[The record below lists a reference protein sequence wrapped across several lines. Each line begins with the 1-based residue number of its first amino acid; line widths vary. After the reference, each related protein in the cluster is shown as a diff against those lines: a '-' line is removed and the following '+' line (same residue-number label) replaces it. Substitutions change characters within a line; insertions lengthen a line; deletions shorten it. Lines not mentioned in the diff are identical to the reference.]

1 MKKNYD
7 IIVIGGGH
15 AGIEASTVASKM
27 GMDTL
32 LITMSKVT
40 IGRPS
45 CNPSIGGTAKGHLV
59 KEIDALGGAMGI
71 LADLG
76 GIQFK
81 MLNSSKGPAVRSP
94 RAQID
99 KDYYPIVALNFLEQ
113 LPNLTIIEAKVW
125 EILIENYKVKGVQLD
140 EGTEI
145 FANSVILTTGTFLNG
160 LMWVGMESTRGGRYG
175 EPPSDNLSDKL
186 KLIGFEV
193 GRLKTG
199 TPPRVH
205 KDSIDYSKL
214 NLHPG
219 DDNPKPFSFRTKKVE
234 NKIMCY
240 ATETNEKVHD
250 VLREGFDRSPMFI
263 GLIEG
268 VGPRY
273 CPSIEDKVDRFRDK
287 NKHKI
292 VLEPEGLNTDSVYV
306 NGFSTSLPKDIQE
319 RGLRLIPGL
328 ENAKILRYG
337 YAIEYD
343 YFNPYQL
350 KHTLET
356 KLVDGLFFA
365 GQINGTSG
373 YEEAAAQ
380 GLIAGINAALKI
392 KNQEPFTLKR
402 NEAYIAV
409 LIDDLVNKEHEEP
422 YRIFT
427 SNAEYRLILRQD
439 NAYYRLSHYGN
450 KFGLI
455 TNEEFEKFN
464 EEKELIQKGIES
476 LKEYKLRPE
485 EINEYL
491 VSINDS
497 TIFESTDIYSLTKRG
512 PVSLSELL
520 NYTQKFKNYNGIFEK
535 ILKNE
540 NVVKQIETEIK
551 YEGYIKRQMKEI
563 ELFLLNENKIIPE
576 NFDYY
581 KVHSLS
587 NEAKNKLSKI
597 RPYSL
602 GQASRIQGVSATDIS
617 ILSLY
622 LK

>member
-1 MKKNYD
+1 MKNNYD

-15 AGIEASTVASKM
+15 AGIEASAAASKM
-27 GMDTL
+27 GMKTL
-32 LITMSKVT
+32 LITMSKST
-40 IGRPS
+40 IGKPS

-59 KEIDALGGAMGI
+59 KEIDALGGAMGL
-71 LADLG
+71 LADRG

-99 KDYYPIVALNFLEQ
+99 KDYYPIVALNFLES
-113 LPNLTIIEAKVW
+113 LHNLTIIEGKVW
-125 EILIENYKVKGVQLD
+125 EILIENYKVVGVQLD
-140 EGTEI
+140 EGTKI
-145 FANSVILTTGTFLNG
+145 KAKAVILTTGTFLNG
-160 LMWVGMESTRGGRYG
+160 LMWVGMESTKGGRYG

-186 KLIGFEV
+186 KEFGFEV

-199 TPPRVH
+199 TPPRIH

-214 NLHPG
+214 GLHPG
-219 DDNPKPFSFRTKKVE
+219 DENPQPFSFRTEKVS
-234 NKIMCY
+234 NKVMCY
-240 ATETNEKVHD
+240 ATETNEQVHN
-250 VLREGFDRSPMFI
+250 VLREGFSRSPLFV

-292 VLEPEGLNTDSVYV
+292 VLEPEGLNTDSIYV

-319 RGLRLIPGL
+319 KGLRLIPGL
-328 ENAKILRYG
+328 KNSKILRYG

-350 KHTLET
+350 RHTLET
-356 KLVDGLFFA
+356 KLVEGLYFA

-380 GLIAGINAALKI
+380 GLMAGINATLKI
-392 KNQEPFTLKR
+392 QDKDPIILKR
-402 NEAYIAV
+402 NEAYISV

-439 NAYYRLSHYGN
+439 NAYYRLSKYGHQL
-450 KFGLI
+450 GLI
-455 TNEEFEKFN
+455 TDEEYEKFEK
-464 EEKELIQKGIES
+464 EYELIKNGIEE
-476 LKEYKLRPE
+476 LKEIKLRPN
-485 EINEYL
+485 EINGYL
-491 VSINDS
+491 ESIEENIIIE
-497 TIFESTDIYSLTKRG
+497 TTDVYTLAKRG
-512 PVSLSELL
+512 SVSLASLL
-520 NYTQKFKNYNGIFEK
+520 DRVVENGIINEIK
-535 ILKNE
+535 QNKNLI
-540 NVVKQIETEIK
+540 NQIETEIK

-563 ELFLLNENKIIPE
+563 EYFLQNENKIIPD
-576 NFDYY
+576 NFDYT

-587 NEAKNKLSKI
+587 NEAKAKLQKI
-597 RPYSL
+597 KPRSL
-602 GQASRIQGVSATDIS
+602 GQATRIQGVSATDIS

>member
-1 MKKNYD
+1 MGNNFD

-15 AGIEASTVASKM
+15 AGIEAASVSSKM
-27 GMDTL
+27 GLNTL
-32 LITMSKVT
+32 LITMSKKT

-59 KEIDALGGAMGI
+59 KEIDALGGVMGI
-71 LADLG
+71 LADSG

-81 MLNSSKGPAVRSP
+81 MLNSSKGPAVHSP

-99 KDYYPIVALNFLEQ
+99 KDYYPVVALNYLET
-113 LPNLTIIEAKVW
+113 LPKLSIIESKVW
-125 EILIENYKVKGVQLD
+125 EILIDNYKVAGVRLA
-140 EGTEI
+140 EGTSI
-145 FANSVILTTGTFLNG
+145 YSKAVILTTGTFLNG
-160 LMWVGMESTRGGRYG
+160 LMWVGMESTKGGRFG

-186 KLIGFEV
+186 KEFGFEV

-199 TPPRVH
+199 TPPRIQ
-205 KDSIDYSKL
+205 KESIDYSKL
-214 NLHPG
+214 SLHPG
-219 DDNPKPFSFRTKKVE
+219 DDNPKPFSFRSKSVI

-250 VLREGFDRSPMFI
+250 VLREGFGRSPMFV

-268 VGPRY
+268 IGPRY

-328 ENAKILRYG
+328 EKSRILRYG

-343 YFNPYQL
+343 FFNPYQL
-350 KHTLET
+350 KQTLET
-356 KLVDGLFFA
+356 KLVEGLYFA

-380 GLIAGINAALKI
+380 GLMASINAVLKI
-392 KNQEPFTLKR
+392 QNKEPLILKR
-402 NEAYIAV
+402 NEAYISV

-427 SNAEYRLILRQD
+427 SNAEYRLLLRQD
-439 NAYYRLSHYGN
+439 NAYYRLSKYGHN
-450 KFGLI
+450 LGLI
-455 TNEEFEKFN
+455 EQEEYDKFLK
-464 EEKELIQKGIES
+464 EIELINSGLDI
-476 LKEYKLRPE
+476 LKEIKLKPN

-491 VSINDS
+491 ESIEET
-497 TIFESTDIYSLTKRG
+497 TIIETTDIYSLAKRG
-512 PVSLSELL
+512 TVSLSELL
-520 NYTQKFKNYNGIFEK
+520 KKVKSNGSIEQ
-535 ILKNE
+535 IVSNE
-540 NVVKQIETEIK
+540 NIIKQIETEIK

-563 ELFLLNENKIIPE
+563 EYFLQNENKAIPE
-576 NFDYY
+576 NFDYS
-581 KVHSLS
+581 KLHSIS
-587 NEAKNKLSKI
+587 NEARTKLSKI
-597 RPYSL
+597 RPISL
-602 GQASRIQGVSATDIS
+602 GQASRIQGISATDIS
-617 ILSLY
+617 VLSLY

>member
-1 MKKNYD
+1 MQNHYD

-27 GMDTL
+27 SLRTL
-32 LITMSKVT
+32 LITMSKST

-59 KEIDALGGAMGI
+59 KEIDALGGAMAL
-71 LADLG
+71 LADRG

-99 KDYYPIVALNFLEQ
+99 KDYYPIVALNFLES

-125 EILIENYKVKGVQLD
+125 EILIDKYKVEGVQLAD
-140 EGTEI
+140 GTKI
-145 FANSVILTTGTFLNG
+145 KSKAVILTTGTFLNG
-160 LMWVGMESTRGGRYG
+160 LMWVGMESTKGGRYG

-186 KLIGFEV
+186 KEIGFEV

-199 TPPRVH
+199 TPPRIH

-214 NLHPG
+214 ALHPG
-219 DDNPKPFSFRTKKVE
+219 DDNPQPFSFRTNKVI
-234 NKIMCY
+234 NKVMCY
-240 ATETNEKVHD
+240 ATETNENVHN
-250 VLREGFDRSPMFI
+250 VLREGFSRSPMFV

-292 VLEPEGLNTDSVYV
+292 VLEPEGLYTDSVYV

-328 ENAKILRYG
+328 ENCKILRYG

-350 KHTLET
+350 KQTLET
-356 KLVDGLFFA
+356 KLVEGLYFA

-380 GLIAGINAALKI
+380 GIMAGINAALKI
-392 KNQEPFTLKR
+392 KNKEPLILKR
-402 NEAYIAV
+402 NEAYISV

-427 SNAEYRLILRQD
+427 SNAEYRLMLRQD
-439 NAYYRLSHYGN
+439 NAYYRLSKYGHQL
-450 KFGLI
+450 GLI
-455 TNEEFEKFN
+455 TDKEFEKF
-464 EEKELIQKGIES
+464 EREAELIKIGLQELGEIK
-476 LKEYKLRPE
+476 LKPI
-485 EINEYL
+485 EINDYL
-491 VSINDS
+491 ETINE
-497 TIFESTDIYSLTKRG
+497 TQIFETTDIYSLAKRG
-512 PVSLSELL
+512 ATSLEILL
-520 NYTQKFKNYNGIFEK
+520 QKVDANGIINEIK
-535 ILKNE
+535 ENKNIIT
-540 NVVKQIETEIK
+540 QIETEIK
-551 YEGYIKRQMKEI
+551 YEGYIKRQLKEI
-563 ELFLLNENKIIPE
+563 EYFLQNENKIIPE
-576 NFDYY
+576 NFDYS

-587 NEAKNKLSKI
+587 NEAKTKLQKI
-597 RPYSL
+597 RPRSL

>member
-1 MKKNYD
+1 MNNRYN
-7 IIVIGGGH
+7 IIIIGGGH

-27 GMDTL
+27 GMKTL
-32 LITMSKVT
+32 LITMSKQS

-59 KEIDALGGAMGI
+59 KEIDALGGAMGL
-71 LADLG
+71 LADRG

-99 KDYYPIVALNFLEQ
+99 KDFYPIVALNYLES
-113 LPNLTIIEAKVW
+113 LENLTIIESKVW
-125 EILIENYKVKGVQLD
+125 EILIDSYRVKGVELS
-140 EGTEI
+140 EGSQI
-145 FANSVILTTGTFLNG
+145 YSDVVILTTGTFLNG
-160 LMWVGMESTRGGRYG
+160 LMWVGMESTKGGRYG

-186 KLIGFEV
+186 KEIGFEV

-205 KDSIDYSKL
+205 KDTIDYSMTAF
-214 NLHPG
+214 HPG
-219 DDNPKPFSFRTKKVE
+219 DSNPKPFSFRTPKVT
-234 NKIMCY
+234 NQIMCY
-240 ATETNEKVHD
+240 ATETNEEVHN
-250 VLREGFDRSPMFI
+250 VLREGFGRSPMFV

-268 VGPRY
+268 IGPRY

-292 VLEPEGLNTDSVYV
+292 VLEPEGLHTDSVYV

-328 ENAKILRYG
+328 ENSKILRYG

-350 KHTLET
+350 KQTLET
-356 KLVDGLFFA
+356 KLVEGLYFA

-380 GLIAGINAALKI
+380 GLMASINATLKI
-392 KNQEPFTLKR
+392 KGNDPLILKR
-402 NEAYIAV
+402 NEAYISV

-427 SNAEYRLILRQD
+427 SNAEYRLFLRQD
-439 NAYYRLSHYGN
+439 NAYYRLSKYGYEL
-450 KFGLI
+450 GLI
-455 TNEEFEKFN
+455 SSEEYDKFN
-464 EEKELIQKGIES
+464 KEQELINNGIEK
-476 LKEYKLRPE
+476 LKEIKLKPE
-485 EINEYL
+485 EVNKYL
-491 VSINDS
+491 ESINDT
-497 TIFESTDIYSLTKRG
+497 TIIETTDIYTLAKRG
-512 PVSLSELL
+512 AVELKELL
-520 NYTQKFKNYNGIFEK
+520 NNVNCNGIVEQIK
-535 ILKNE
+535 LDDNIIN
-540 NVVKQIETEIK
+540 QIETEVK
-551 YEGYIKRQMKEI
+551 YEGYIKRQLKEI
-563 ELFLLNENKIIPE
+563 QYFLLNEKKMIPD
-576 NFDYY
+576 NFDYS
-581 KVHSLS
+581 KLHSIS
-587 NEAKNKLSKI
+587 NEAKTKLSKI
-597 RPYSL
+597 RPRSL
-602 GQASRIQGVSATDIS
+602 GQASRIQGISATDIS
-617 ILSLY
+617 VLSLY

>member
-1 MKKNYD
+1 MQNDYD

-27 GMDTL
+27 ALRTL
-32 LITMSKVT
+32 LITMSKST

-59 KEIDALGGAMGI
+59 KEIDALGGAMAL
-71 LADLG
+71 LADRG

-99 KDYYPIVALNFLEQ
+99 KDYYPIVALNFLES

-125 EILIENYKVKGVQLD
+125 EILIDKYKVEGVQLAD
-140 EGTEI
+140 GTKI
-145 FANSVILTTGTFLNG
+145 KSKAVILTTGTFLNG

-186 KLIGFEV
+186 KEIGFEV

-214 NLHPG
+214 ALHPG
-219 DDNPKPFSFRTKKVE
+219 DNNPQPFSFRTKKVI
-234 NKIMCY
+234 NKVMCY
-240 ATETNEKVHD
+240 ATETNENVHN
-250 VLREGFDRSPMFI
+250 VLREGFSRSPMFV

-328 ENAKILRYG
+328 ENCKILRYG

-350 KHTLET
+350 KQTLET
-356 KLVDGLFFA
+356 KLVKGLYFA

-380 GLIAGINAALKI
+380 GIMAGIDAALKI
-392 KNQEPFTLKR
+392 KNKEPLVLKR
-402 NEAYIAV
+402 SEAYISV

-427 SNAEYRLILRQD
+427 SNAEYRLMLRQD
-439 NAYYRLSHYGN
+439 NAYYRLSKYGHQL
-450 KFGLI
+450 GLI
-455 TNEEFEKFN
+455 TDEEFEKF
-464 EEKELIQKGIES
+464 EREAELIKIGLQELREIKLKPIEIKDY
-476 LKEYKLRPE
+476 LET
-485 EINEYL
+485 INE
-491 VSINDS
+491 
-497 TIFESTDIYSLTKRG
+497 TQIFETTDIYSLAKRG
-512 PVSLSELL
+512 ATSLEILL
-520 NYTQKFKNYNGIFEK
+520 QKVDANGIINEIK
-535 ILKNE
+535 ENKNIIT
-540 NVVKQIETEIK
+540 QIETEIK
-551 YEGYIKRQMKEI
+551 YEGYIKRQLKEI
-563 ELFLLNENKIIPE
+563 EYFLQNENKIIPE
-576 NFDYY
+576 NFDYS

-587 NEAKNKLSKI
+587 NEAKTKLQKI
-597 RPYSL
+597 RPRSL

>member
-1 MKKNYD
+1 MQNNYD

-27 GMDTL
+27 GLRTL
-32 LITMSKVT
+32 LITMSKST

-59 KEIDALGGAMGI
+59 KEIDALGGAMAL
-71 LADLG
+71 LADRG

-99 KDYYPIVALNFLEQ
+99 KDYYPIVARTFLEN
-113 LPNLTIIEAKVW
+113 LPNLTIIEGKVW
-125 EILIENYKVKGVQLD
+125 EILIEKYKVQGVQLD
-140 EGTEI
+140 DGAKI
-145 FANSVILTTGTFLNG
+145 YSKAVILTTGTFLNG
-160 LMWVGMESTRGGRYG
+160 LMWVGMESTKGGRYG
-175 EPPSDNLSDKL
+175 EPPSDNLSDRL
-186 KLIGFEV
+186 KEIGFEV

-205 KDSIDYSKL
+205 KDTIDYSKL
-214 NLHPG
+214 DLHPG
-219 DDNPKPFSFRTKKVE
+219 DENPQPFSFRTDKVE
-234 NKIMCY
+234 NKVMCY
-240 ATETNEKVHD
+240 ATETNEQVHD
-250 VLREGFDRSPMFI
+250 VLREGFSRSPMFI

-328 ENAKILRYG
+328 KNCKILRFG

-350 KHTLET
+350 QQTLET
-356 KLVDGLFFA
+356 KLVEGLYFA

-380 GLIAGINAALKI
+380 GLMAGINAALKI
-392 KNQEPFTLKR
+392 KNKDPLILKR
-402 NEAYIAV
+402 SEAYISV

-427 SNAEYRLILRQD
+427 SNAEYRLMLRQD
-439 NAYYRLSHYGN
+439 NAYYRLSKYGHQL
-450 KFGLI
+450 GLI
-455 TNEEFEKFN
+455 TDKEFEKFQK
-464 EEKELIQKGIES
+464 EAELIKNGLEE
-476 LKEYKLRPE
+476 LKEIKLKPN
-485 EINEYL
+485 EINDYL
-491 VSINDS
+491 STRNESI
-497 TIFESTDIYSLTKRG
+497 IYESTDAYTLAKRNGVILESL
-512 PVSLSELL
+512 L
-520 NYTQKFKNYNGIFEK
+520 QKISSNGIINDIK
-535 ILKNE
+535 QNP
-540 NVVKQIETEIK
+540 NVITQIETEIK
-551 YEGYIKRQMKEI
+551 YEGYIKRQLKEI
-563 ELFLLNENKIIPE
+563 EYFLQNENKLIPD
-576 NFDYY
+576 NFDYT

-587 NEAKNKLSKI
+587 NEAKNKLQKI
-597 RPYSL
+597 KPRSL